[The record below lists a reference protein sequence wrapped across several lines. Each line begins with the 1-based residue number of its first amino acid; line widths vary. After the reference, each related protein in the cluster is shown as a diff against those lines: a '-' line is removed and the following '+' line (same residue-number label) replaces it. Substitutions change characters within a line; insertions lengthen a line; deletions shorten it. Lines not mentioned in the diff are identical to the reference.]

1 MTGGRSIRF
10 STEEEAREFARS
22 QPPGVIGVVP
32 STVTLPGEPKWQER
46 AATLADVEARL
57 KAKRNARITERL
69 SIVSRVVQ
77 WALFVFLFACIGL
90 LFACIVYSAHALHE
104 LSKHG
109 IAIHANACIG
119 LVQPPHDGADI

>member
-1 MTGGRSIRF
+1 MTGSEQDKRAGRSIRF

-57 KAKRNARITERL
+57 KAKRNVRITERL

-77 WALFVFLFACIGL
+77 WALFVF